1 MDFLI
6 NLVLVGVSDPGKSC
20 LMRRFCDDVWDPSA
34 PATIGADFRDRTIE
48 LDGKR
53 IKLHIVRAHSGHLFI
68 EFVLIGFVV
77 FTWDTSGKER
87 FRTVIPAY
95 YRGAMGILLVYDVT
109 DERSFT
115 GIRTWHSSIK
125 THASEGVN
133 KILVGNKCDWEAK
146 RMVTREQGQELAD
159 ELGIK
164 FFETSAKYNVGV
176 EEVFFTLA
184 RDIKTRLFDIQP

>member
-53 IKLHIVRAHSGHLFI
+53 IKLHI
-68 EFVLIGFVV
+68 
-77 FTWDTSGKER
+77 WDTSGKER